1 MKMIHRLLAV
11 GVGMAAAF
19 TAYRLIKVNQPEED
33 EETEIFMPQEN
44 AKELEEERA
53 QGRVWSGSPSPNP
66 NPVTLGSQEAPRD
79 EDGKFDPTR
88 IASPEDFGD
97 WDDLGCQG

>member
-44 AKELEEERA
+44 AKELEEERGE
-53 QGRVWSGSPSPNP
+53 GREWRDWRSPNHYT
-66 NPVTLGSQEAPRD
+66 VTLGSQEAPRD